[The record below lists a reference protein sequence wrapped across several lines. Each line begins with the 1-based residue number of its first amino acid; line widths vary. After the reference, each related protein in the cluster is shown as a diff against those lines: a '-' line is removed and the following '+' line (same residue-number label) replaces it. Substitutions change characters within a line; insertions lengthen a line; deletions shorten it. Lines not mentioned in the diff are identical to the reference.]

1 MDSKEIIEKVD
12 ALLTASGLKTNR
24 DYIWS
29 LQGPTLVYL
38 GNDDPFKSLTIGQV
52 KQIKEA
58 GAKFLIDP

>member
-12 ALLTASGLKTNR
+12 ALLTASGLKSNR

-52 KQIKEA
+52 KEIKET